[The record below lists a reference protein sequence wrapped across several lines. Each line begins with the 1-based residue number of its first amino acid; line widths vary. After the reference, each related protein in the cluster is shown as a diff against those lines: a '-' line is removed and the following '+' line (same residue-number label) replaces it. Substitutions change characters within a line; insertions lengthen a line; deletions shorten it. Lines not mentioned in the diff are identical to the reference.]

1 MESMNPPIDA
11 EIKSVDSSTHS
22 LDIDYIDAARSGKL

>member
-1 MESMNPPIDA
+1 MKFLVNGES
-11 EIKSVDSSTHS
+11 KSVDSSTHS